1 LSLQQLTETENIMIK
16 RFRAPFLLA
25 LMAVSFALLPAV
37 AHAQKPALVK
47 NVDEP
52 GRNPYQQ
59 GMLFNQSTQVCT
71 NYVCTLWFNPVPAGY
86 RLVVTHASVRYRLAD
101 NSGEAY
107 TTLGSDGNLAS
118 DIVLPVPSFIGN
130 NYYVAS
136 SPVTFYVEPGSS
148 PTLFIMGNRVDASGS
163 YSAQASIVGYLVAI
177 P

>member
-1 LSLQQLTETENIMIK
+1 MENIMIK

-59 GMLFNQSTQVCT
+59 SLSFNQSTQVCT
-71 NYVCTLWFNPVPAGY
+71 NYLCTLWFNPVPAGY
-86 RLVVTHASVRYRLAD
+86 RLVVTHVSTRFRLAD
-101 NSGEAY
+101 NSISPYA
-107 TTLGSDGNLAS
+107 TLGSDGNLS
-118 DIVLPVPSFIGN
+118 SHQIILPAPSSNGD
-130 NYYVAS
+130 NYYIAS

-148 PTLFIMGNRVDASGS
+148 PTLFLSGNRVDTSGS
-163 YSAQASIVGYLVAI
+163 YLAQASIEGYLVAI

>member
-1 LSLQQLTETENIMIK
+1 VFKFTRL
-16 RFRAPFLLA
+16 AALLVLA
-25 LMAVSFALLPAV
+25 AAFTHLLPAT
-37 AHAQKPALVK
+37 AHAQKPALVR

-86 RLVVTHASVRYRLAD
+86 RLVVTHVSVRYRLAD
-101 NSGEAY
+101 NSSDAY
-107 TTLGSDGNLAS
+107 TTLGYDGNLAS
-118 DIVLPVPSFIGN
+118 DIVLPAPSFIGN

-148 PTLFIMGNRVDASGS
+148 PTLFLAGNRVDASGS

>member
-37 AHAQKPALVK
+37 ADAQKPALVK

-71 NYVCTLWFNPVPAGY
+71 NFVCTLWFNPVPAGY
-86 RLVVTHASVRYRLAD
+86 RLVVTHVSVRYRLAD
-101 NSGEAY
+101 NSIEAY
-107 TTLGSDGNLAS
+107 TTLGSDGNMAS
-118 DIVLPVPSFIGN
+118 DIVLPAPSFIGN
-130 NYYVAS
+130 NYYVVS
-136 SPVTFYVEPGSS
+136 SPVTFYVESGSS
-148 PTLFIMGNRVDASGS
+148 PTLFLSGNRVDASGS